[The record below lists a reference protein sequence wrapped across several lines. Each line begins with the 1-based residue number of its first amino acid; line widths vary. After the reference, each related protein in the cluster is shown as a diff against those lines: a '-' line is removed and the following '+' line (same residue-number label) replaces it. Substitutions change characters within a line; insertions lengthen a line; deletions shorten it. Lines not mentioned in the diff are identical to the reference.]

1 MNELDNVYDPCD
13 APLILRNLKL
23 KNINRLVL
31 AHLNINSLSAKFD
44 QLKLLIGKNIDILV
58 LTETK
63 IDNSFPSAQFR
74 IEGFSMP
81 FRLDRNR
88 FGGGVLI
95 YVREDIPL
103 NN

>member
-1 MNELDNVYDPCD
+1 MNEFDNVDDPCD

-58 LTETK
+58 LTEV
-63 IDNSFPSAQFR
+63 FLVPSSELKDLQCLSDLIVTGLVEEFLFTFER
-74 IEGFSMP
+74 IY
-81 FRLDRNR
+81 L
-88 FGGGVLI
+88 V
-95 YVREDIPL
+95 

>member
-44 QLKLLIGKNIDILV
+44 QLKLLIGK
-58 LTETK
+58 E
-63 IDNSFPSAQFR
+63 
-74 IEGFSMP
+74 
-81 FRLDRNR
+81 
-88 FGGGVLI
+88 
-95 YVREDIPL
+95 Y
-103 NN
+103 